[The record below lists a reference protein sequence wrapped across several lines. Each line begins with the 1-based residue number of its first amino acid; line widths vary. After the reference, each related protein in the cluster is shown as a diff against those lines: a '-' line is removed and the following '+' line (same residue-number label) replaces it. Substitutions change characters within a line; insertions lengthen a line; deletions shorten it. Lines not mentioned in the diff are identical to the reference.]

1 MTIFSPLFFLAS
13 LKNMFAALC
22 DEMAYDGSLEADPE
36 PVSNANPQAGLP
48 PSSPSPGSQQAGD
61 PSNSFLDSLKDIFA
75 SIDED
80 ITDDTSL
87 RADPS
92 ELPPS
97 GSPSRLPTPGP
108 PPGSQQAGDPS
119 NSFLD

>member
-36 PVSNANPQAGLP
+36 PVSNANPPAGLP
-48 PSSPSPGSQQAGD
+48 PSS
-61 PSNSFLDSLKDIFA
+61 
-75 SIDED
+75 
-80 ITDDTSL
+80 
-87 RADPS
+87 
-92 ELPPS
+92 
-97 GSPSRLPTPGP
+97 P